1 MGARSARPGGGEV
14 APLVASLGST
24 LEWAAEMNASS
35 PSPSHPPSRETELTR
50 AEAEQ
55 ASQEARLAEQLQ
67 RAAAESE
74 SLANRLLELRQQ
86 VTRVPAERQGD
97 EHLRGATARLESAS
111 VYTGST
117 EDARERALAARHEAL
132 EARRQAQ
139 QEAQAALQQLQQ
151 LNARAQQDLGEAE
164 TGLKRSA
171 EAAAKAQRERE
182 REAAERAARSQQSAR
197 SRQPAPERQRPQAQR
212 ENLTIPEPSPLG
224 ARASSRVRMQ
234 AMINRSS
241 DSNFYTGFATD
252 IGEGGI
258 FLATV
263 QTVPRGTSVDL
274 DVTLP
279 GARPMKVS
287 GVVHWTREVNDKTP
301 ELMPGLGVKFTHLPP
316 EVASAISDFVAT
328 REPLFFPD

>member
-1 MGARSARPGGGEV
+1 
-14 APLVASLGST
+14 
-24 LEWAAEMNASS
+24 MNASS

-74 SLANRLLELRQQ
+74 SLANRLAELRQQ
-86 VTRVPAERQGD
+86 VSRVSAERPGD
-97 EHLRGATARLESAS
+97 EHVRGATARLESAS

-132 EARRQAQ
+132 EARRQAV

-151 LNARAQQDLGEAE
+151 LNSRAQQDLGEAE
-164 TGLKRSA
+164 AGLKRSA

-182 REAAERAARSQQSAR
+182 AAERAARSQQTAR
-197 SRQPAPERQRPQAQR
+197 TRQAPPERQRPQAQP

-224 ARASSRVRMQ
+224 ARASRVRMQ

-258 FLATV
+258 FVATV

-279 GARPMKVS
+279 GGRPMKVS

-301 ELMPGLGVKFTHLPP
+301 ELMPGFGVKFTQLAP
-316 EVASAISDFVAT
+316 EVAAAISDFVAT

>member
-1 MGARSARPGGGEV
+1 
-14 APLVASLGST
+14 
-24 LEWAAEMNASS
+24 MNAPS

-86 VTRVPAERQGD
+86 VSRVPAERQGD
-97 EHLRGATARLESAS
+97 EHLRGATARLQSAS
-111 VYTGST
+111 AYSGST

-132 EARRQAQ
+132 EARRQAL

-151 LNARAQQDLGEAE
+151 LNTRAQQDLGEAE
-164 TGLKRSA
+164 AGLKRSA
-171 EAAAKAQRERE
+171 EAAARAQRE
-182 REAAERAARSQQSAR
+182 REAAERAARSQQAAR
-197 SRQPAPERQRPQAQR
+197 SRPAPAERPAARAQQ
-212 ENLTIPEPSPLG
+212 ENLTLPEPSPLG
-224 ARASSRVRMQ
+224 ARASRVRMQ
-234 AMINRSS
+234 AQINRSS

-258 FLATV
+258 FVATV

-279 GARPMKVS
+279 GGRPMKVS

-301 ELMPGLGVKFTHLPP
+301 ELMPGFGVKFTHLAP
-316 EVASAISDFVAT
+316 EVAAAISDFVAT

>member
-1 MGARSARPGGGEV
+1 
-14 APLVASLGST
+14 
-24 LEWAAEMNASS
+24 MNASS

-74 SLANRLLELRQQ
+74 SLANRLMELRQQ
-86 VTRVPAERQGD
+86 VSRVSAERPGD
-97 EHLRGATARLESAS
+97 EHVRGATARLESAS

-117 EDARERALAARHEAL
+117 EDARERVLAARHEAL
-132 EARRQAQ
+132 EARRQAA

-151 LNARAQQDLGEAE
+151 LNSRAQQDLGEAE
-164 TGLKRSA
+164 AGLKRSA
-171 EAAAKAQRERE
+171 EAAARAQRE
-182 REAAERAARSQQSAR
+182 REAAERAARSQQTAR
-197 SRQPAPERQRPQAQR
+197 SRQAPPERPAARARP
-212 ENLTIPEPSPLG
+212 ENLTLPEPSPLG
-224 ARASSRVRMQ
+224 ARAPSRVRMQ

-252 IGEGGI
+252 IGKGGI
-258 FLATV
+258 FVATV

-279 GARPMKVS
+279 GGRPMKVS

-301 ELMPGLGVKFTHLPP
+301 ELMPGFGVKFTHLAP
-316 EVASAISDFVAT
+316 EVAAAISDFVAT